1 MSLAYFDCFSG
12 AGGDMIVAALI
23 DAGAH
28 VEQLRARL
36 ATLSEP
42 SRAREE
48 AVTPATSDTPLPDGR
63 GSDRGGFKEPTLQG
77 SEKRGRG
84 SDQESPLPD
93 GRGTAGRGS
102 DRGGFKEPTLQGYT
116 LHIEKVKKQGFAATR
131 FRVDLDAQT
140 KQPHRHL
147 KHVVQIIHAAD
158 LPALVKERSIAIFT
172 RLAEAEAKVHGSTIE
187 KVHFHEVG
195 AIDAIIDVVGA
206 VTALDLLG
214 VERVLCSA
222 IPVGSGTV
230 KCEHGVMPVP
240 APAVAEM
247 LKGIPIA
254 TCDEVGEMT
263 TPTAAAILT
272 TLCTSFGP
280 VPDMTIRSVGYG
292 AGTRDGLTRPNVLRV
307 LIGDAAHAPWET
319 DQVAV
324 LETNVDDATPQV
336 IGFCMERLL
345 AAGALDVYSVP
356 IQMKKHRPGV
366 VLTVLCAPGDAAVLE
381 RIIFAET
388 PTLGIRRRTENRS
401 KLSRRVE
408 TVQTE
413 YGPIRVKIGEGDGLL
428 TVTPEYE
435 DCKAAALKHNVPLHK
450 AMDAARRLTGWNAG
464 PTADGE

>member
-1 MSLAYFDCFSG
+1 MTIAYFDCFSG

-23 DAGAH
+23 DAGADA
-28 VEQLRARL
+28 EGLCARL
-36 ATLSEP
+36 AALGEGVPT
-42 SRAREE
+42 
-48 AVTPATSDTPLPDGR
+48 
-63 GSDRGGFKEPTLQG
+63 GGFKEPTLRSSNTGGQAASG
-77 SEKRGRG
+77 TPLTGGTSMTGG
-84 SDQESPLPD
+84 DPSPLPH
-93 GRGTAGRGS
+93 GRGTDEPTLRGTE
-102 DRGGFKEPTLQGYT
+102 GWAVPTLQGYAI
-116 LHIEKVKKQGFAATR
+116 HIEKIRKQGFAATR
-131 FRVDLDAQT
+131 FRVELDAAT

-147 KHVVQIIHAAD
+147 KHVVRIIEEAG
-158 LPALVKERSIAIFT
+158 LPARVVERSIAIFT

-206 VTALDLLG
+206 VTALEMLG

-247 LKGIPIA
+247 LRGVPMA
-254 TCDEVGEMT
+254 ACDEVGELI

-272 TLCTSFGP
+272 TLAESFGP
-280 VPDMTIRSVGYG
+280 VPEMTIRSVGYG
-292 AGTRDGLTRPNVLRV
+292 AGTRDGVTRPNVLRV
-307 LIGDAAHAPWET
+307 LIGDAVNARSDVET
-319 DQVAV
+319 DQVTV
-324 LETNVDDATPQV
+324 LETNLDDATPQIV
-336 IGFCMERLL
+336 GFCVERLL
-345 AAGALDVYSVP
+345 AAGAWDVYTVP

-366 VLTVLCAPGDAAVLE
+366 VLTVLCAPGDVAALE

-388 PTLGIRRRTENRS
+388 PTLGIRRCTEHRS

-413 YGPIRVKIGEGDGLL
+413 YGSIRVKIGEGNAVR

-435 DCKAAALKHNVPLHK
+435 DCKAAALKHGVPLQK
-450 AMDAARRLTGWNAG
+450 VIEAARRVAPGSSR
-464 PTADGE
+464 